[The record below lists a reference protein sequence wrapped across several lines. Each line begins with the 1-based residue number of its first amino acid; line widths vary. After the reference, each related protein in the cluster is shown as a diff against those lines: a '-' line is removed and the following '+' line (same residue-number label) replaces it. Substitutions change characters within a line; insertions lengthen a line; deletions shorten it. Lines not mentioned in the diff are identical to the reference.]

1 MEVDLNIINYM
12 ERPVTL
18 RELYHAAEAKGMLDA
33 SITVV
38 GDTDWGI
45 DVKNFKITDTEIRI
59 W

>member
-1 MEVDLNIINYM
+1 M

-33 SITVV
+33 PITVV

-45 DVKNFKITDTEIRI
+45 DVKNFKITDTGIRV
-59 W
+59 